1 MAQEDKK
8 DLLETALEALAP
20 SEETVLEE
28 AEENTEEVVEETAE
42 TVAEETTEEVAEE
55 AAEKSVEETAV
66 FKVWGEDEHQDA
78 EEEDEEDDEDEVAD
92 TDSEV
97 DSDEKEEGA
106 HEDEDEEKEEGAH
119 EDEDEE
125 AEEGYHDEDEDDE
138 VEEGEHEEG
147 YHDEDEDDEV
157 EEGEHEEEVIAD
169 LDDGDGGEVEELDD
183 DEEVE
188 EDSEEDDGIAGTA
201 EPTTGPDDVITASI
215 DKIANTIT
223 SAATLKAMKKIN
235 AAHCEM
241 KEDIEALVA
250 GDETL
255 SEEFKTKA
263 ATIFEAAVS
272 AKVRDEVSKIEESY
286 GESVNEQ
293 VDSLFEDLMD
303 KIDSYMTYV
312 AEQWIKENE
321 VAVTNM
327 LRTDIA
333 EGFMASLK
341 DTFVDHYI
349 EMPEGKTDMFDE
361 MTQRA
366 GELEEQVAEAEA
378 TSKKLRKQLVE
389 AHRKAI
395 IKEASE
401 DLADTQAS
409 KLAKLLED
417 VKFESTSRF
426 KEKVAVIKESYF
438 NQKIVEETES
448 EKSNSQTTVTSVTV
462 EDVEPIEESTDP
474 VMSKYINAT
483 RTLNDT
489 FK

>member
-1 MAQEDKK
+1 MAQEDNK

-28 AEENTEEVVEETAE
+28 AEENTEEVVAETAE
-42 TVAEETTEEVAEE
+42 E
-55 AAEKSVEETAV
+55 SVEETAV
-66 FKVWGEDEHQDA
+66 FKVWGEDEDQDA
-78 EEEDEEDDEDEVAD
+78 EDKEDDEDEVAD

-97 DSDEKEEGA
+97 DSDEEEQEEGA
-106 HEDEDEEKEEGAH
+106 HEDEDEE
-119 EDEDEE
+119 E
-125 AEEGYHDEDEDDE
+125 AEEGYHDEDDDE

-147 YHDEDEDDEV
+147 AHDEDDDEV

-169 LDDGDGGEVEELDD
+169 LDDGDGGEVEEGEHEDD
-183 DEEVE
+183 EVE
-188 EDSEEDDGIAGTA
+188 EEMDDEDDGIDGTA
-201 EPTTGPDDVITASI
+201 KPTSGSDDVITASI

-235 AAHCEM
+235 AAHCGM
-241 KEDIEALVA
+241 REDIEALVA

-293 VDSLFEDLMD
+293 VETLFEDLMD

-312 AEQWIKENE
+312 AEEWVKENE

-341 DTFVDHYI
+341 DAFVDHYI

-361 MTQRA
+361 MSQRA

-389 AHRKAI
+389 SHRKAI

-438 NQKIVEETES
+438 SQKLVEETES
-448 EKSNSQTTVTSVTV
+448 EESQAKATITSVTV

-474 VMSKYINAT
+474 VMEKYLKAT
-483 RTLNDT
+483 TSLNDT